1 MLVQKIEPE
10 LYFLQVRFGPDE
22 AFYLLN
28 RKGDKLRTIS
38 IKNIETL
45 VVDVTQDTNGHRGG
59 SGKKP
64 MALVRVNKEHD
75 LVLEFG
81 YPGERKKFLAKLEN
95 FLSVRLLLLLKVSW
109 KPTLSSPFGITTI
122 LITTLLIILMVRCQM
137 SETACRRR

>member
-1 MLVQKIEPE
+1 MIDVLVQKIEPE

-95 FLSVRLLLLLKVSW
+95 FLSVILLLLLPADFELSLSHKILELSNLGLERMILGYCKCSW
-109 KPTLSSPFGITTI
+109 LS
-122 LITTLLIILMVRCQM
+122 LV
-137 SETACRRR
+137 